1 MIVWTSKIRT
11 SLLELRRIEIATS
24 KTLEVNNGGVYCTRY
39 IDFSHLAKRLITFSK
54 VPDALWIFS
63 PVLILIIS
71 ARVTAQSQYRLLFL
85 VASLEAKTT
94 YTTIIILTTVTYPT
108 DMLMTIVLRIVV
120 ALNSVRRIEEGLNET
135 QIPRGKRA

>member
-1 MIVWTSKIRT
+1 MFAQSIKSIKMIVWTSKIRT

-24 KTLEVNNGGVYCTRY
+24 KTLEVNNGGVYCTRN
-39 IDFSHLAKRLITFSK
+39 
-54 VPDALWIFS
+54 VPDTLWIFS